1 MPSNGERVNLPDHN
15 AAQDR
20 PILYQKFFKS
30 GNKTYASQVKLGN
43 NGKKYLVLTEGYR
56 DPDTQEVKKHYM
68 RVFENDLK
76 EFFSMLQETVVYLRT
91 HKDDAQATIAGLVAP
106 KPAEGPAAPPAAPA
120 KAAKSAAPRP
130 TARKPVIATKPAVT
144 SKAAPKPTRY
154 AKPASR
160 GR

>member
-1 MPSNGERVNLPDHN
+1 MPSNGERVNPPDHN
-15 AAQDR
+15 ATQDR
-20 PILYQKFFKS
+20 PILYQKYFKS
-30 GNKTYASQVKLGN
+30 GNKTYASQVKLSN

-68 RVFENDLK
+68 RVFESDLK
-76 EFFSMLQETVVYLRT
+76 EFFSMLQETVVYLRA
-91 HKDDAQATIAGLVAP
+91 HKGDNQASITGLVAP
-106 KPAEGPAAPPAAPA
+106 KPTEPPAAPA
-120 KAAKSAAPRP
+120 KAAKPAASRP
-130 TARKPVIATKPAVT
+130 VAKKPVIATKPAVA